1 MKKLALILLAF
12 SVTCHAGVI
21 RQGVR
26 HFSKSGDTALIGNVT
41 ISEGSNITLTQ
52 IGQNIAISSTATGG
66 AGGNFDTFNL
76 IGGVTLTDD
85 VDGVRQVTSASTVS
99 TVYCNMR
106 NSGTS
111 GTTYVGVYY
120 GPTLNSGTTL
130 TVTGNGS
137 FNYNSISPAIS
148 LSAFDYVA
156 LQVTGVANGAP
167 EDLTCKVT
175 YQ

>member
-1 MKKLALILLAF
+1 MKKLALILLLL
-12 SVTCHAGVI
+12 SLTSEAGVI

-26 HFSKSGDTALIGNVT
+26 HFSKSGDTGLIGDVT
-41 ISEGSNITLTQ
+41 ISQGSNVTLTQ
-52 IGQNIAISSTATGG
+52 VGQNIVISSTATGG
-66 AGGNFDTFNL
+66 AGGNFDTFNY

-85 VDGVRQVTSASTVS
+85 VDGVRQVTTASTIS

-106 NSGTS
+106 NSGAS
-111 GTTYVGVYY
+111 GNTIIGVLY
-120 GPTLNSGTTL
+120 GPTLNSGTTF
-130 TVTGNGS
+130 TVTGNGR

-156 LQVTGVANGAP
+156 LQITGVANGAP